1 MNTVMKF
8 NHKNLKMKI
17 ISLTLLI
24 LIFNNS
30 LFTQSSVITVDPK
43 TKHQIIDGF
52 GAHQSDAAINQSWF
66 LDLFFND
73 IECSIY
79 RVDLTPRLKSPYSDL
94 SYFSPWFMGSSVKS
108 VFNIEDPANPN
119 GPENNRVRTYT
130 SPSDYMRSFGG
141 RNAPIAVMTN
151 NIESNINFFT
161 YSVNTSISEGI
172 RQKTKLGDFKLVG
185 SIWSPLPWVKVSSG
199 NRYPDNW
206 WPGPVIN
213 SPWPFIWGGNF
224 AGGKLDVSN
233 TALSIF
239 NDGTANT
246 SALTQFAR
254 STAAYILGYQR
265 FHKINF
271 YAISIQNEL
280 NFEVFYNSMTYPLS
294 SQYITALKLIRN
306 EFNKHPEL
314 KDIRIMG
321 PEDLLGGDAYG
332 MWEYGGP
339 VHKNLQYLSNI
350 AKDTAALK
358 AIDFFCVHGY
368 ANDGVTAAGSNP
380 QQWNWWVNGWT
391 TSPAAGIPAN
401 VKGFSSY
408 NKKSWMTET
417 SGENRDWIFPKT
429 GFPGGGGLGIGI
441 RIHQAL
447 VNGKE
452 SAWIYWTFADSDDA
466 GNVSDH
472 GLTNQSAGN
481 KSPKYVAAKHY
492 FKYIRPESHRINITQ
507 TGNNGI
513 LASAYQHEI
522 SHSTSLVLINTTNSS
537 QTVQVKIPN
546 SAGQTFNTYSSRE
559 NNYWTAGTAL
569 FSNDMFTATLPAFS
583 MMTITG
589 KTNTTDLV
597 KINQKENFQL
607 LPNPCHDFLKINF
620 SNSNASIKLIQ
631 FINQLGQ
638 VVLEQHLS
646 LDENHSYELNIK
658 SLASGMYFI
667 NVLDSGRKSN
677 YNSITIVKD

>member
-1 MNTVMKF
+1 
-8 NHKNLKMKI
+8 MKI
-17 ISLTLLI
+17 ISLALLI
-24 LIFNNS
+24 LIFS
-30 LFTQSSVITVDPK
+30 HSSFTQSNVITVDPK

-52 GAHQSDAAINQSWF
+52 GAHQSGAAIDQSWF

-79 RVDLTPRLKSPYSDL
+79 RIDLTPRLKSPYSDL
-94 SYFSPWFMGSSVKS
+94 SYFSPWFMGSSVKN
-108 VFNIEDPANPN
+108 VFNLEDPANPN

-151 NIESNINFFT
+151 NIESNINFFS
-161 YSVNTSISEGI
+161 YSSNTTISEGI
-172 RQKTKLGDFKLVG
+172 RLKSKLGDFKLIG

-233 TALSIF
+233 TALSVF
-239 NDGTANT
+239 NDGSANT

-280 NFEVFYNSMTYPLS
+280 NFEVYYNSMTYPLS

-306 EFNKHPEL
+306 EFDKHAEL
-314 KDIRIMG
+314 KDIKIMG

-350 AKDTAALK
+350 AKDTTALK

-401 VKGFSSY
+401 VKGFSAY

-452 SAWIYWTFADSDDA
+452 SAWIYWTFADSDDT
-466 GNVSDH
+466 GNVSDF
-472 GLTNQSAGN
+472 GLTNQNSGN

-492 FKYIRPESHRINITQ
+492 FKYIRPGSYRINITQ

-513 LASAYQHEI
+513 LASAYQHDA
-522 SHSTSLVLINTTNSS
+522 SHSTNLVLINTTNANQS
-537 QTVQVKIPN
+537 VQVKIPN
-546 SAGQTFNTYSSRE
+546 STGQTFNTYSSRE
-559 NNYWTAGTAL
+559 NNYWTSSTAA
-569 FSNDMFTATLPAFS
+569 FSNDMSTLTLPAFS
-583 MMTITG
+583 MMTLTG
-589 KTNTTDLV
+589 KTNTTDIE
-597 KINQKENFQL
+597 KINQKENFKL

-620 SNSNASIKLIQ
+620 SNSLPSIKLIQ
-631 FINQLGQ
+631 IINQIGQ
-638 VVLEQHLS
+638 VVLEQNLS
-646 LDENHSYELNIK
+646 LDENHSCELNIK
-658 SLASGMYFI
+658 SLAPGMYFI
-667 NVLDSGRKSN
+667 NILDSEMKSN
-677 YNSITIVKD
+677 YNSITLIKN